1 MKILKTWEEMRN
13 ELKIAQDGH
22 VFYVQIDHNA
32 FLLKQA
38 IMRNGLKNIT
48 IWIVKDCHSH
58 SF

>member
-1 MKILKTWEEMRN
+1 MRN

-48 IWIVKDCHSH
+48 IWVVK
-58 SF
+58 